1 MTRTISRDITYSWEL
16 NDVQTR
22 FFNHNSNHLNR
33 ARYHD
38 RL

>member
-1 MTRTISRDITYSWEL
+1 MTRTISRDISYSWVL
-16 NDVQTR
+16 NDVQTQL
-22 FFNHNSNHLNR
+22 FNHSSNHLNR